1 MSYCNNQTRLL
12 KLLQKQAV
20 SIFQTSYKFLRQ
32 AHCKEKNF
40 VYSTIFDDKLKSLS
54 LIIVKV
60 RKMPF
65 VFSDFNFLFISNLAS
80 NVSEIGV
87 WNIAQEE
94 RSKKERKNKLRIHK
108 ASFANNQKS
117 AVLDYPRYFSCI

>member
-1 MSYCNNQTRLL
+1 M
-12 KLLQKQAV
+12 QKQAV

-80 NVSEIGV
+80 NVSEIGL

-94 RSKKERKNKLRIHK
+94 RSKKERKK
-108 ASFANNQKS
+108 
-117 AVLDYPRYFSCI
+117 